1 MRRPDTKMARVIPT
15 VADAVAAS
23 VAVAAQLGLATG
35 DPVVV
40 AEGYSVRVRLD
51 PAPVLSRV
59 VTVGRVLRGA
69 PRPWMEREIAVSE
82 YLAAA
87 GARVAPPWEN
97 PGPHEAHG
105 LEVSLWRWH
114 EPVPQPIT
122 AETFGHLLK
131 ELHDALETYDG
142 QLPPLVGPLTDI
154 ASAVQISDDG
164 VLQEAA
170 GRLVPLALSWP
181 RRPIHGDAHT
191 GNILTT
197 AAGPLWMDFEDVCA
211 GPIEWDLASRTLTD
225 EFVDAYPG
233 EVDRERLEDCRDLR
247 NLQVLSGILTDGVQD
262 AGLYNEVCDRLR
274 RRHG

>member
-1 MRRPDTKMARVIPT
+1 MTRVIPT

-23 VAVAAQLGLATG
+23 VAVAARLGLPT
-35 DPVVV
+35 DNPVVV

-51 PAPVLSRV
+51 PAPVLTRV
-59 VTVGRVLRGA
+59 ITVGRVLRGA

-87 GARVAPPWEN
+87 GAPVAPPWEDA
-97 PGPHEAHG
+97 GIHEAYG
-105 LEVSLWRWH
+105 LEVSLWRWL
-114 EPVPQPIT
+114 EPVAQPIF

-131 ELHDALETYDG
+131 DLHDTLATYDG

-154 ASAVQISDDG
+154 AAAVKANDDA

-170 GRLVPLALSWP
+170 ERLVPLAETWP

-197 AAGPLWMDFEDVCA
+197 ASGPLWMDFEDVCT

-225 EFVDAYPG
+225 DFVDAYPG

-247 NLQVLSGILTDGVQD
+247 NLQVLAGILTDGVQD
-262 AGLYNEVCDRLR
+262 ASLYDDVCARLR
-274 RRHG
+274 RQHG